1 VREKSVT
8 SISRHSRQERVC
20 TFERLFVRAEKKRHI
35 VGHDSEG
42 LVKGIPANV
51 IVWQARAF
59 RQTSKEPQFV
69 RYVVNL
75 DEDFSTSSREIVSRH
90 TGIITH

>member
-51 IVWQARAF
+51 IVWPGTRLPSNLKRAAIC
-59 RQTSKEPQFV
+59 SICCEP
-69 RYVVNL
+69 R
-75 DEDFSTSSREIVSRH
+75 
-90 TGIITH
+90 